1 METTVEQDVVQRVK
15 SDPNYQKLVRTRS
28 RYGWML
34 AWAVMIVYY
43 GFTLLNAFDKPFMS
57 SKVGDGVMS
66 WGVPL
71 GLFVIL
77 FTIAVTAIYVRRA
90 NNEFDALT
98 EAIHRNAAAA
108 DAGQPVQTAQTTQTT
123 PITKARA

>member
-1 METTVEQDVVQRVK
+1 VEDDIVQRVK
-15 SDPNYQKLVRTRS
+15 ADPNYHKLVKSRS
-28 RYGWML
+28 SFGWL
-34 AWAVMIVYY
+34 LTWAVMVVYY

-57 SKVGDGVMS
+57 SKIGAGVMS

-77 FTIAVTAIYVRRA
+77 FTIAVTGIYVRRA

-98 EAIHRNAAAA
+98 DAIQRNAAS
-108 DAGQPVQTAQTTQTT
+108 GKEKV
-123 PITKARA
+123 RA

>member
-1 METTVEQDVVQRVK
+1 MEDDIVQRVK
-15 SDPNYQKLVRTRS
+15 ADPNYHKLVKSRS
-28 RYGWML
+28 SFGWL
-34 AWAVMIVYY
+34 LTWAVMVVYY

-57 SKVGDGVMS
+57 SKIGDGVMS

-77 FTIAVTAIYVRRA
+77 FTIAVTGIYVRRA

-98 EAIHRNAAAA
+98 DAIQRNAAS
-108 DAGQPVQTAQTTQTT
+108 GKEKV
-123 PITKARA
+123 RA

>member
-1 METTVEQDVVQRVK
+1 MEQDIVRRVK
-15 SDPNYQKLVRTRS
+15 ADPNYHKLVKTRS

-34 AWAVMIVYY
+34 AWSVMIVYY
-43 GFTLLNAFDKPFMS
+43 GFTLLNAFDKEFMAS
-57 SKVGDGVMS
+57 RIGAGVMS

-90 NNEFDALT
+90 NREFDALT
-98 EAIHRNAAAA
+98 EAIHNNAAAPGAA
-108 DAGQPVQTAQTTQTT
+108 DNVQPIKV
-123 PITKARA
+123 RA

>member
-1 METTVEQDVVQRVK
+1 LEADLVQRVK
-15 SDPNYQKLVRTRS
+15 NDPNYQKLVRTRS

-43 GFTLLNAFDKPFMS
+43 GFTALNAWDKPFMA
-57 SKVGDGVMS
+57 SKIGNGVMS

-77 FTIAVTAIYVRRA
+77 FTVAVTAIYVRRA
-90 NNEFDALT
+90 NREFDALT
-98 EAIHRNAAAA
+98 DAIHKNAAAA
-108 DAGQPVQTAQTTQTT
+108 QSGTAQATPTQ
-123 PITKARA
+123 PKARRA

>member
-1 METTVEQDVVQRVK
+1 MEDDIVQRVK
-15 SDPNYQKLVRTRS
+15 ADPNYHKLVKSRS
-28 RYGWML
+28 SFGWL
-34 AWAVMIVYY
+34 LTWAVMVVYY

-57 SKVGDGVMS
+57 SKIGAGVMS

-77 FTIAVTAIYVRRA
+77 FTIAVTGIYVRRA

-98 EAIHRNAAAA
+98 DAIQRNAAS
-108 DAGQPVQTAQTTQTT
+108 GKEKV
-123 PITKARA
+123 RA